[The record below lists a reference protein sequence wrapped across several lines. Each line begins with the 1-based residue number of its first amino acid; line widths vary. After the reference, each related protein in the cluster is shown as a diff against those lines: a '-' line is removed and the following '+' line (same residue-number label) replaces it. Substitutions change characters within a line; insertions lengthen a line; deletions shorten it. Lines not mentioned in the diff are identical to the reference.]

1 VGNAGSSTVEYSL
14 DKRPADMWD
23 FMLGGQYQMNKSWM
37 FRAEVGFLSS
47 RSRLLAGVQ
56 YRFGL

>member
-1 VGNAGSSTVEYSL
+1 
-14 DKRPADMWD
+14 
-23 FMLGGQYQMNKSWM
+23 MLGGQYQMNKSWM